1 MLPQHPFRR
10 SDPTGTGQPMQR
22 WQHCHCPE
30 RSTFLFSLAVLLGM
44 VTWTEGLPRSAYAAP
59 PLAVDEAIR
68 GGLDWLVAT
77 QSRRGNW
84 AANEGRYPTAMTALA
99 GTALLL
105 EGSTPT
111 QGQYA
116 DAISQAVDFL
126 ISRSRPNGLIGDPK
140 TDDRYTYG
148 HGFSMLFLSQVLGE
162 EEDVHRR
169 QELIRVLEKAV
180 EFSGRAQTPDGGWG
194 YVSAKDGNNFDEGST
209 TITQVQGLR
218 GCRNAGIPVPK
229 EIIDKAIRYIHKCTM
244 PDGGVQYSSKGGG
257 GRPAI
262 SAAAIACLFN
272 AGEYDDTHVP
282 RMLAYAEKHLGNI
295 ANAGFGHWHY
305 AHYYYAQVM
314 YREGDTKWHDYRRQI
329 EKRLLT
335 EASRDRAGVFW
346 QQGYI
351 GPVYTTATNL
361 TILQLDGGMLPIYQ
375 R

>member
-1 MLPQHPFRR
+1 MTRAVFALICMLLPP
-10 SDPTGTGQPMQR
+10 
-22 WQHCHCPE
+22 
-30 RSTFLFSLAVLLGM
+30 AVGR
-44 VTWTEGLPRSAYAAP
+44 GAAVE
-59 PLAVDEAIR
+59 VDEAIT

-77 QSRRGNW
+77 QSRRGSW

-111 QGQYA
+111 QGRYA
-116 DAISQAVDFL
+116 DAIARAVDYL

-162 EEDVHRR
+162 EEDARRR

-180 EFSGRAQTPDGGWG
+180 EFSGRAQTTDGGWG

-218 GCRNAGIPVPK
+218 GCRNAGIPVPR
-229 EIIDKAIRYIHKCTM
+229 EIIDRAIAYIHKCTM

-282 RMLAYAEKHLGNI
+282 RMLVYAEKHLGNI
-295 ANAGFGHWHY
+295 ANTGFGHW
-305 AHYYYAQVM
+305 
-314 YREGDTKWHDYRRQI
+314 
-329 EKRLLT
+329 
-335 EASRDRAGVFW
+335 
-346 QQGYI
+346 
-351 GPVYTTATNL
+351 
-361 TILQLDGGMLPIYQ
+361 
-375 R
+375 